1 MKDYEFNVRVRYAET
16 DQMGVVYH
24 GNYAQYF
31 EMGRVEWLR
40 NLGISYKWMEENGVM
55 LPVVSLQMDY
65 KKPARYDDLLRVKTI
80 LKSQTSVKIE
90 FDYEIYNE
98 QNDLLTTGYSMLV
111 FVDMKTG
118 RPIVPPSYV
127 TEKISGIENCPN
139 NKIEIY
145 NRWGIKVYETNSYN
159 TTGNIFEGY
168 SQARTTMNSN
178 ETLPAG
184 TYFYFIEVLNS
195 NTGETNKLSGYILIN

>member
-1 MKDYEFNVRVRYAET
+1 MREYEFSVRVRYAET

-40 NLGISYKWMEENGVM
+40 NFGVSYKWMEDNGVM
-55 LPVVSLQMDY
+55 LPVVSLEMNY

-80 LKSQTSVKIE
+80 LKSQTTVKIE

-98 QNDLLTTGYSMLV
+98 QNQLLTTGYSMLV

-118 RPIVPPSYV
+118 RPIVPPKYV
-127 TEKISGIENCPN
+127 SDKIN
-139 NKIEIY
+139 EI
-145 NRWGIKVYETNSYN
+145 
-159 TTGNIFEGY
+159 
-168 SQARTTMNSN
+168 
-178 ETLPAG
+178 L
-184 TYFYFIEVLNS
+184 
-195 NTGETNKLSGYILIN
+195 

>member
-98 QNDLLTTGYSMLV
+98 QNYLLTTGYSMLI

-118 RPIVPPSYV
+118 RPMVPPLYV
-127 TEKISGIENCPN
+127 TEKISQL
-139 NKIEIY
+139 
-145 NRWGIKVYETNSYN
+145 V
-159 TTGNIFEGY
+159 
-168 SQARTTMNSN
+168 
-178 ETLPAG
+178 
-184 TYFYFIEVLNS
+184 
-195 NTGETNKLSGYILIN
+195 